1 MRTIRRISTVNTQRM
16 AADCIVAKG
25 KMTPAAPPP
34 RDFFV
39 LPYQGRAKHP
49 KKSEN
54 YGLHAYPLFS

>member
-1 MRTIRRISTVNTQRM
+1 M

-54 YGLHAYPLFS
+54 YRLHAYPLFS